1 MNKLAARFPDKE
13 FSTLA
18 YLYTM
23 NPPKHV
29 KPLPNVNIMLCD
41 IDCDREV
48 TLTENASGK
57 EFVKAMEGWS
67 AITNNIFVW
76 DYGINFDNYLAPFP
90 NFHILQDNIRLFKR
104 IMPLCIS
111 HRLQEA
117 GEETSLS
124 YVPIWYLS

>member
-1 MNKLAARFPDKE
+1 
-13 FSTLA
+13 
-18 YLYTM
+18 M

-67 AITNNIFVW
+67 KITNNIFVW
-76 DYGINFDNYLAPFP
+76 DYGINFDTLSGS
-90 NFHILQDNIRLFKR
+90 
-104 IMPLCIS
+104 IS
-111 HRLQEA
+111 
-117 GEETSLS
+117 
-124 YVPIWYLS
+124 